1 MKIVDWEKSI
11 GEKYWFKKES
21 NINNLNLYLTE
32 KKTRNLLGVLKR
44 DNLIIYLSTQDN
56 VHLTGVYSNIP
67 QEFYKFHIMYLN
79 SNFLKCQII
88 A

>member
-32 KKTRNLLGVLKR
+32 KKTRN
-44 DNLIIYLSTQDN
+44 
-56 VHLTGVYSNIP
+56 
-67 QEFYKFHIMYLN
+67 
-79 SNFLKCQII
+79 
-88 A
+88 